1 MAEFASKGVAGA
13 GLGLGIAGTALAL
26 GRGGLG
32 GLLGGWGWGNGG
44 NGWGGG
50 FGNGYG
56 WGGFGGGDFAAGM
69 LAATAIEGGR
79 HGRGGECS
87 ENTPVTRFDLEQ
99 AEKLADKQAR
109 IDQLESSQETDRK
122 ILELYRYMDG
132 RFEKTGETIAQI
144 ASAQAVTNQR
154 VSDDLR
160 FVQADLDNK
169 IAAERQQR
177 CCADQNIVN
186 YANQTFYAKLVA
198 GVTPTATTTP
208 QSTYNPLPCCGGDGC
223 CGSGR

>member
-1 MAEFASKGVAGA
+1 MADFASKGVAGA
-13 GLGLGIAGTALAL
+13 GLGLGIAGTALGLA
-26 GRGGLG
+26 RGGLG
-32 GLLGGWGWGNGG
+32 SLLGGLGW
-44 NGWGGG
+44 
-50 FGNGYG
+50 GNGYG
-56 WGGFGGGDFAAGM
+56 WGNGWGNGYGCNGGGEFAAGM
-69 LAATAIEGGR
+69 LAASALEGGR

-109 IDQLESSQETDRK
+109 IDQLEGSQETDRK
-122 ILELYRYMDG
+122 ILELYRHIDS

-198 GVTPTATTTP
+198 GVTPTADTTP
-208 QSTYNPLPCCGGDGC
+208 QSTYNPLPCCGGNGGC
-223 CGSGR
+223 CGDGR